1 MKEANSQKQSD
12 SMRSRVRT
20 SILLLLLALVAVTA
34 TTVAW
39 FSIADKARVRTMS
52 LDIISGVDLRMDLD
66 AHDTIEAYKKNAVI
80 WRNSI
85 AHSGGKGLFN
95 EGNTARTCYDD

>member
-1 MKEANSQKQSD
+1 MKETNSQKQSD

-20 SILLLLLALVAVTA
+20 SILLLLLALVTVTA

-66 AHDTIEAYKKNAVI
+66 AHDTIEAYKKSCHLKKSHRAFR
-80 WRNSI
+80 WKR
-85 AHSGGKGLFN
+85 AFQ
-95 EGNTARTCYDD
+95 

>member
-1 MKEANSQKQSD
+1 MKGKQLGRLQKESSNQAKAQARLE
-12 SMRSRVRT
+12 RSRVRT

-39 FSIADKARVRTMS
+39 FSIADRARVRTMS

-66 AHDTIEAYKKNAVI
+66 AHDTKKRCHLKRLHRAFKRKRV
-80 WRNSI
+80 
-85 AHSGGKGLFN
+85 FQ
-95 EGNTARTCYDD
+95 

>member
-1 MKEANSQKQSD
+1 MAFPAGKETDNEGDKFAKTIRLYAFS
-12 SMRSRVRT
+12 VRT

-39 FSIADKARVRTMS
+39 FSIADRARVRTMS

-66 AHDTIEAYKKNAVI
+66 AHDTIEAYKKTL
-80 WRNSI
+80 SFEEI
-85 AHSGGKGLFN
+85 ASRIQKEKGFFIN
-95 EGNTARTCYDD
+95 